1 MSEITYSVAGQKVLE
16 LAKQSANEYG
26 NRFIGTE
33 HLLLG
38 LINFNNPVS
47 RIIEEFT
54 NLDGI
59 RDEIHDALSSEN
71 NSSNLMEDPDYT
83 PRMTKI
89 LNMSHEVAQR
99 VSSKSIQPH
108 HLFLAMICVD
118 GGVANQTLQI
128 RGVDLKRIRQTI
140 SQNINV
146 DEVKDDVAK
155 SSFLERDQSIL
166 KLKNVQK
173 YGEDITIHAFRN
185 ELDPVIGREKE
196 LERVIEILGK
206 RRKNNPVLVG
216 ESGVGKTAIVEAL
229 ALRIVNGSVPEQLLN
244 KHVISIDLA
253 AVVAGTKYRG
263 QFEERI
269 KGIIAEVEKTDNI
282 ILFIDEIHQ
291 LIGAGAGDSAMDAS
305 NIMKPM
311 LARGKV
317 QVLGATTIDEY
328 RQYIES
334 DKALQRRFRKVK
346 VNQPTS
352 QECYEILK
360 GVQAR
365 YEDFH
370 RVTFTDSALK
380 SCVEL
385 SNRYIKDESLPDK
398 AINLMDEAGARAKF
412 RAKRPTEINK
422 LKEAVQ
428 SIRNEKNRLVADQM
442 FEEAALERN
451 KEMELQAQLDA
462 LADNWREEKSKRI
475 DLDTIDIRETVA
487 YMTGIPLESATSSL
501 GDKINVLQTK
511 LGQLFVGQEKARTN
525 VLRTL
530 RRADF
535 NLHEEQGPLASY
547 MFLGPTGVGKTYLAK
562 LIAEHI
568 FGPDSFKRIDMSE
581 YSAPNDVTKL
591 YGAPPGYVGYG
602 KGGEL
607 TEQVRHNPFS
617 LILLD
622 EIEKAHPD
630 VHQSLLQVLDD
641 GAATDSTGRKVDFT
655 NTIIIMTSNV
665 GSQAIT
671 KEQRSI
677 GFTSTSEDTT
687 QVAVM
692 GALKQVFRPEFLNR
706 INCQVVFD
714 KLSDK
719 QSIEILNIELEKY
732 VKRLEKQQG
741 LKLNVTKKALD
752 VLSDKVF
759 STEFGARQVKR
770 DLQRLLEDPIIDLL
784 VSDRD
789 SGHKKIS
796 VKVKKDELD
805 FAIS

>member
-16 LAKQSANEYG
+16 LAKQEANEHG

-33 HLLLG
+33 HILLG
-38 LINFNNPVS
+38 LIGFNNPVS
-47 RIIEEFT
+47 RIIEDSS

-59 RDEIHDALSSEN
+59 REEIHESLSSEGT
-71 NSSNLMEDPDYT
+71 NSEADPAYT
-83 PRMTKI
+83 PRVTKI
-89 LNMSHEVAQR
+89 LNMSHEVAVR

-108 HLFLAMICVD
+108 HMFLAMICVD
-118 GGVANQTLQI
+118 GGVANQTLQQ
-128 RGVDLKRIRQTI
+128 RGVDLKKIRQVI
-140 SQNINV
+140 SQNIDV
-146 DEVKDDVAK
+146 DEVKEDVGK
-155 SSFLERDQSIL
+155 SSFLERDQAIM
-166 KLKNVQK
+166 KLKTIAK
-173 YGEDITIHAFRN
+173 YGDDITIRAYRN

-196 LERVIEILGK
+196 LNRVIEILGK

-229 ALRIVNGSVPEQLLN
+229 AIRIVNGSVPEQLLN

-269 KGIIAEVEKTDNI
+269 KGIISEVEKTDNI

-291 LIGAGAGDSAMDAS
+291 LIGAGGADSAMDAS
-305 NIMKPM
+305 NIMKPV
-311 LARGKV
+311 LARGTV
-317 QVLGATTIDEY
+317 QVLGATTTDEF
-328 RQYIES
+328 RQYIET

-346 VNQPTS
+346 VNQPS
-352 QECYEILK
+352 NSECLEILH
-360 GVQAR
+360 GVKAR

-370 RVTFTDSALK
+370 RVVLSDAALV

-412 RAKRPTEINK
+412 QAKRPTELNTLRDQVK
-422 LKEAVQ
+422 
-428 SIRNEKNRLVADQM
+428 SIRDEKNRLVEQQM
-442 FEEAALERN
+442 FEEAAVEKN
-451 KEMELQAQLDA
+451 KEQELIKQLDA
-462 LADNWREEKSKRI
+462 VSATWRDEKTKRI
-475 DLDTIDIRETVA
+475 DIDVIDIRETVA
-487 YMTGIPLESATSSL
+487 MMTGIPLESATSSL
-501 GDKINVLQTK
+501 GDKIQVLDNK
-511 LGQLFVGQEKARTN
+511 LDKLFVGQTTARSN
-525 VLRTL
+525 VMRTL
-530 RRADF
+530 RRADY
-535 NLHEEQGPLASY
+535 NLHEENGPLASY

-562 LIAEHI
+562 LIAEYI

-591 YGAPPGYVGYG
+591 YGAPPGYIGYG

-655 NTIIIMTSNV
+655 NCIIIMTSNV
-665 GSQAIT
+665 GSKAIT
-671 KEQRSI
+671 KEIRSI
-677 GFTSTSEDTT
+677 GFTATESDTT
-687 QVAVM
+687 TSAVV

-706 INCQVVFD
+706 INCQVIFD
-714 KLSDK
+714 RLDDK
-719 QSIEILNIELEKY
+719 QLIEILKIELERY
-732 VKRLEKQQG
+732 VARLEKKQG
-741 LKLNVTKKALD
+741 LKLVVTKKAMD
-752 VLSDKVF
+752 KLSSKVF
-759 STEFGARQVKR
+759 STEFGAREVKR
-770 DLQRLLEDPIIDLL
+770 DLQKLLEDPIVDLL
-784 VSDRD
+784 TQERKDT
-789 SGHKKIS
+789 HKKIN
-796 VKVKKDELD
+796 VKVSKDALD